1 MSQITN
7 YKGIKKIYFEKIIF
21 EIIKIAKLD
30 INQKIILDYGCGEKY
45 LYKVLKKKIL
55 NFDKNP
61 KYTEIENIDNQKFDI
76 IVMNHVLMYFSKDE
90 INNFFDKI
98 YKKNSKCEF
107 VIGIGKQN
115 IISKLA
121 KNLTFNFNAHK
132 GTKTTYI
139 EQIKCIEDKM
149 NIISSKKNIFYMTD
163 IFYTKFK

>member
-1 MSQITN
+1 
-7 YKGIKKIYFEKIIF
+7 
-21 EIIKIAKLD
+21 
-30 INQKIILDYGCGEKY
+30 
-45 LYKVLKKKIL
+45 
-55 NFDKNP
+55 
-61 KYTEIENIDNQKFDI
+61 
-76 IVMNHVLMYFSKDE
+76 MNHVLMYFSKDE

-115 IISKLA
+115 TISKLA

-149 NIISSKKNIFYMTD
+149 NIISSKKNIFYMTN
-163 IFYTKFK
+163 IFYTRFK